1 MSQQK
6 QSSSVVRY
14 QLYPSL
20 IDAYTNYSQSEV
32 IYNKYWGGA
41 ESPALTLE
49 EYEAQAFQ
57 DLLRLMDY
65 LDGIREE
72 FGEPIKVTSGFRS
85 WDVNSAVG
93 GVKKS
98 QHLAGQAADI
108 VPAQKPERLRE
119 LFDLIRK
126 RGGYQQVIFERKGQ
140 SVWVHVAIPP
150 LGEMPKQEA
159 MTTNDGK
166 NFTRL
171 K

>member
-1 MSQQK
+1 MSKYFTIEEMTRSNTATRHGWDNTPNATQK
-6 QSSSVVRY
+6 R
-14 QLYPSL
+14 
-20 IDAYTNYSQSEV
+20 
-32 IYNKYWGGA
+32 
-41 ESPALTLE
+41 
-49 EYEAQAFQ
+49 

-72 FGEPIKVTSGFRS
+72 FGEPIRVTSGFRS
-85 WDVNSAVG
+85 WDVNDAVG
-93 GVKKS
+93 GSKKS

-108 VPAQKPERLRE
+108 VPMHKPERLRE

-126 RGGYQQVIFERKGQ
+126 RGGYQQVIYEHVGR

-150 LGEMPKQEA
+150 LGEMPRQEA

-166 NFTRL
+166 SYKRL

>member
-1 MSQQK
+1 MTQSGTALRLGISNTPNATQK
-6 QSSSVVRY
+6 R
-14 QLYPSL
+14 
-20 IDAYTNYSQSEV
+20 
-32 IYNKYWGGA
+32 
-41 ESPALTLE
+41 
-49 EYEAQAFQ
+49 

-85 WDVNSAVG
+85 WRVNKDVG
-93 GVKKS
+93 GVKNS

-108 VPAQKPERLRE
+108 VPAKSPERLRE
-119 LFDLIRK
+119 LFDIIRK
-126 RGGYQQVIFERKGQ
+126 RGGFQQVIYERKGQ

>member
-1 MSQQK
+1 MST
-6 QSSSVVRY
+6 Y
-14 QLYPSL
+14 F
-20 IDAYTNYSQSEV
+20 
-32 IYNKYWGGA
+32 
-41 ESPALTLE
+41 TLE
-49 EYEAQAFQ
+49 ELTRSQTAERLKIDNTPNATQKR

-72 FGEPIKVTSGFRS
+72 FREPIKVTSGFRS
-85 WDVNSAVG
+85 WDVNHAVG

-108 VPAQKPERLRE
+108 VPAKSPERLRE
-119 LFDLIRK
+119 LFDIIRR
-126 RGGYQQVIFERKGQ
+126 RGGFQQVIYERKGN

-150 LGEMPKQEA
+150 LGEMPRQEA

-166 NFTRL
+166 NFTKL

>member
-1 MSQQK
+1 MS
-6 QSSSVVRY
+6 
-14 QLYPSL
+14 
-20 IDAYTNYSQSEV
+20 
-32 IYNKYWGGA
+32 KYF
-41 ESPALTLE
+41 TLE
-49 EYEAQAFQ
+49 ELTRSQTAVRLGKDNTPNATQKR

-72 FGEPIKVTSGFRS
+72 FGEPIKVTSGFRG
-85 WDVNSAVG
+85 WKVNEAVG
-93 GVKKS
+93 GVKNS

-108 VPAQKPERLRE
+108 VPMHSPERLRD
-119 LFDLIRK
+119 LFDIIRR
-126 RGGYQQVIFERKGQ
+126 RGGFQQVIYERKGQ

>member
-1 MSQQK
+1 MS
-6 QSSSVVRY
+6 
-14 QLYPSL
+14 
-20 IDAYTNYSQSEV
+20 
-32 IYNKYWGGA
+32 KYF
-41 ESPALTLE
+41 TLE
-49 EYEAQAFQ
+49 ELTRSQTAALHGYDNTPNATQKR

-72 FGEPIKVTSGFRS
+72 FGEAIRVTSGFRS
-85 WDVNSAVG
+85 WNVNKSVG
-93 GVKKS
+93 GVKNS

-108 VPAQKPERLRE
+108 VPAKSPERLRE

-126 RGGYQQVIFERKGQ
+126 RGGFQQVIYERKGQ

-159 MTTNDGK
+159 MTTNDGV
-166 NFTRL
+166 NFTKL